1 MGAQKQF
8 FGTDGIRG
16 VVNQPPMTTTIAH
29 AAGVALVEWLRSCK
43 APLRVVIGRDTRR
56 SGPMLEAAFAA
67 GAAAMGAE
75 ISFVGVLPTP
85 AVAWLTCAEGAG
97 AGVMISAS
105 HNPYQDNG
113 IKIFDAQ
120 GHKLSDEVEIR
131 LESAMQRVLTGEM
144 IFPNAETIGDIRVEQ
159 GASERFVAHL
169 RSAWT
174 LERGLSGVRVVV
186 DTANGAASW
195 VGPALFEA
203 LGAEVVALHDQP
215 NGCNINEGC
224 GSLAPHILQ
233 DAVRSHRAQVG
244 LALDGDADRLIVVDE
259 TGAVLDG
266 DHLMMMAAIHLSRR
280 GALGGEVLVTTVMS
294 NLGLERA
301 LKKHGIR
308 MERTPVGDRYV
319 SERMRALGATLGG
332 EQSGH
337 LIFSEYSTTGDGL
350 LAALQILALM
360 ISEDRPLSSLAAE
373 LEPFPQILRNFPVR
387 EKRPW
392 QDIPALRLAVA
403 SAEAELG
410 ADGRVLI
417 RYSGTENKLRIM
429 VEGPSWDLIERLVD
443 KLQQAFETEL
453 GLD

>member
-1 MGAQKQF
+1 MAKVTVYDLSKKEVGEVDLPDSVFKAEVK
-8 FGTDGIRG
+8 
-16 VVNQPPMTTTIAH
+16 P
-29 AAGVALVEWLRSCK
+29 ALVHQVVVAQLAGRRRGTAKVKTKAEVRGGGRKPFKQKGTGNARQGSIRS
-43 APLRVVIGRDTRR
+43 PLMPGGGSSFGPKPR
-56 SGPMLEAAFAA
+56 SYEQAVPKKMAA
-67 GAAAMGAE
+67 GALR
-75 ISFVGVLPTP
+75 SV
-85 AVAWLTCAEGAG
+85 
-97 AGVMISAS
+97 
-105 HNPYQDNG
+105 
-113 IKIFDAQ
+113 
-120 GHKLSDEVEIR
+120 LSDK
-131 LESAMQRVLTGEM
+131 L
-144 IFPNAETIGDIRVEQ
+144 
-159 GASERFVAHL
+159 AS
-169 RSAWT
+169 
-174 LERGLSGVRVVV
+174 
-186 DTANGAASW
+186 
-195 VGPALFEA
+195 
-203 LGAEVVALHDQP
+203 
-215 NGCNINEGC
+215 
-224 GSLAPHILQ
+224 
-233 DAVRSHRAQVG
+233 
-244 LALDGDADRLIVVDE
+244 DRLIVVDE

-410 ADGRVLI
+410 AEGRVLI

-453 GLD
+453 GLA